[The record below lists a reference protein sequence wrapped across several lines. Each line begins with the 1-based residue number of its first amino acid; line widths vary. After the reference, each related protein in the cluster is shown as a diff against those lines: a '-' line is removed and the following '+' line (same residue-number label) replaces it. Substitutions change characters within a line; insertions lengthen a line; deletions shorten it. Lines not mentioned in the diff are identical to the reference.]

1 MHPSQ
6 ARQAQSWDAV
16 SPRPHGTD
24 LLQGLASLAHS
35 GGSHGWLCGGL
46 AGTPAGFQP
55 LSRGWGL
62 GRWLSSWWGSPLRGA
77 RGSECGD
84 LNGRNKGMVL
94 MTVVSSLFPPSV
106 DPDPAPRIHG
116 LTGLE
121 VGDTPVGTPHAP
133 GRVDPSHH
141 ILVHVAPGTTIE
153 PLEKA
158 VFPLSA
164 CQPQPRSPHSEAPRP
179 RPLGQDAVPQCHP
192 VPHLPAS
199 RVCDAA
205 AGRRAPWG
213 GVAFDTGTPCQR
225 EAP

>member
-106 DPDPAPRIHG
+106 DPGPAPGTHGLTWVEGWWPLSAPVPTQCGPWSSTRDSRAHRGGGVVAVVSSLFPPSVDPDPAPRIHG

-121 VGDTPVGTPHAP
+121 VGDTPVGTP
-133 GRVDPSHH
+133 
-141 ILVHVAPGTTIE
+141 
-153 PLEKA
+153 
-158 VFPLSA
+158 LS
-164 CQPQPRSPHSEAPRP
+164 
-179 RPLGQDAVPQCHP
+179 
-192 VPHLPAS
+192 
-199 RVCDAA
+199 
-205 AGRRAPWG
+205 G
-213 GVAFDTGTPCQR
+213 GCR
-225 EAP
+225 